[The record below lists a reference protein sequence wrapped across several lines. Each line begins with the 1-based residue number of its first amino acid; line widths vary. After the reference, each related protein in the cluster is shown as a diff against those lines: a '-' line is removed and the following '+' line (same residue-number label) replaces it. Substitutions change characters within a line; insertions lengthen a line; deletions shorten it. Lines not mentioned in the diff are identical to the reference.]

1 MFSFLF
7 GHFMPNRFFFFQ
19 PTFLF
24 GIVVCHPF
32 FGGDAPGWSTC
43 WASLFIGP
51 LLCVMMFYE
60 GFSLLY
66 FPFPWCHSHHWPCFY
81 CSSYFWTFCFSF
93 GFCGAFGSTLQMH
106 DLVAFWFVFW
116 ILSSCQFCCFLDNMK
131 VLGIPFRSSFIF
143 SFLHDTLDED
153 IPYRMLLKKDAQVTS
168 MGFSFGV
175 LPLNLPIYSIPSP
188 LMIFST

>member
-1 MFSFLF
+1 
-7 GHFMPNRFFFFQ
+7 
-19 PTFLF
+19 
-24 GIVVCHPF
+24 
-32 FGGDAPGWSTC
+32 
-43 WASLFIGP
+43 
-51 LLCVMMFYE
+51 
-60 GFSLLY
+60 
-66 FPFPWCHSHHWPCFY
+66 
-81 CSSYFWTFCFSF
+81 
-93 GFCGAFGSTLQMH
+93 
-106 DLVAFWFVFW
+106 
-116 ILSSCQFCCFLDNMK
+116 MK